1 MKRKQYESMSVFPL
15 TVNYE
20 AALLVAS
27 NEIPKVSV
35 NNVTVEDYSYGFSD
49 GSGDKGFEVRFDE

>member
-15 TVNYE
+15 NYE

-27 NEIPKVSV
+27 NEIPEVSV